1 MKGSITV
8 LCAAA
13 LVAGCNTSDDKAA
26 GNGVEQQAADPGTSA
41 ASASATASG
50 GGAKAVAESND
61 VWDFAYSYPA
71 AAGKIAPLRAMLDA
85 RQTQALADLKA
96 NAIEGRAS
104 ADESGFPFNPYLLKV
119 EWKVVTDL
127 PDWLSLSS
135 DIASYEGGAH
145 GNYGFDALLWDKRA
159 NKPVEPASLFV
170 STAALEGSLKP
181 AFCAALNKQRAEKRE
196 EPIDPASTD
205 MFDVCP
211 GIGETTVI
219 LGSSNSRTFDRIG
232 FLIGP
237 YVAGPYV
244 EGSYEVTL
252 PVTKAVK
259 AAVKP
264 AFADA
269 FTAVR

>member
-1 MKGSITV
+1 MKGSIAA

-13 LVAGCNTSDDKAA
+13 LMAGCSEGDKAPA
-26 GNGVEQQAADPGTSA
+26 AGVEQYAADLGTDA
-41 ASASATASG
+41 ATSREPKG

-61 VWDFAYSYPA
+61 VWDFGYSYPA
-71 AAGKIAPLRAMLDA
+71 AAGKIGRLRAMLDA
-85 RQTQALADLKA
+85 RQAKALAELKK
-96 NAIEGRAS
+96 NAIDGRAT
-104 ADESGFPFNPYLLKV
+104 ADEAGFPFNPYYLKI
-119 EWKVVTDL
+119 EWSVVTDL
-127 PDWLSLSS
+127 PNWLSLSS
-135 DIASYEGGAH
+135 DVASYQGGAH
-145 GNYGFDALLWDKRA
+145 GNYGFDALLWDKQA
-159 NKPVEPASLFV
+159 NKVVEPASLFV
-170 STAALEGSLKP
+170 SAAALEGSVKQ
-181 AFCAALNKQRAEKRE
+181 AFCAALNQQRAEKRE

-211 GIGETTVI
+211 AIGETTVI

-237 YVAGPYV
+237 YVAGPYA